1 MLRGA
6 YCERRLKM
14 LDSVPVTIS
23 DLSDAELDAV
33 AAGNGY
39 SYSFKQLAAGNFAL
53 QLASNNQVNA
63 SLVSV
68 RSSQGGS
75 QSNNNNAGNQA

>member
-1 MLRGA
+1 MA
-6 YCERRLKM
+6 
-14 LDSVPVTIS
+14 IS

-53 QLASNNQVNA
+53 QIASNNQVNA
-63 SLVSV
+63 SLFSV